1 MTDSSSKT
9 SPFSRLVGAPSPRN
23 EDGDPTA
30 AGRCHGGRRR
40 VAALFRPS
48 VESTVVAL
56 MCSGL
61 AIIVAVLLVVDVYW
75 LHDRVRVL
83 ELQCTAQSSRWTDNA
98 SGGVEHQVRPQITRI
113 NHYAAKL

>member
-9 SPFSRLVGAPSPRN
+9 SQFSRLVDAPSPRD
-23 EDGDPTA
+23 EDGDPAA
-30 AGRCHGGRRR
+30 AGRWHGGRRR

-61 AIIVAVLLVVDVYW
+61 AILVAVLLAVDVYW

-83 ELQCTAQSSRWTDNA
+83 EMQCSAQPSRWTDNA
-98 SGGVEHQVRPQITRI
+98 SGGVEHQVRTQITRI
-113 NHYAAKL
+113 SFYAAKL